1 MSTNWITDYM
11 LGRINSSVIND
22 AMAVDASK
30 KNAALNT
37 IVRSNAVNSQLTHGL
52 NRTSKNTIMKYF
64 NTLLSVSKCAG
75 ATVAMPSRA
84 IAYNPYQAYSTV

>member
-1 MSTNWITDYM
+1 MFGKSNAF
-11 LGRINSSVIND
+11 VISD
-22 AMAVDASK
+22 TMAVDASK

-37 IVRSNAVNSQLTHGL
+37 IVRSNAVISACLVHGL

-64 NTLLSVSKCAG
+64 NPEFNVSKYAG

-84 IAYNPYQAYSTV
+84 TAYNAYHAYNNA